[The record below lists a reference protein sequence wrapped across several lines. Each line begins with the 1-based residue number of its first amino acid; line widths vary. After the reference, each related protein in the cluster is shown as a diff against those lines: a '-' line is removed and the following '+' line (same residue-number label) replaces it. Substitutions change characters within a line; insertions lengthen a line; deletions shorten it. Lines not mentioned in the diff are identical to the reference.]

1 MTLLHFY
8 EEKKKYIVLSSLHFT
23 SGNSKSLIRF
33 GIKLL
38 SGVDAF
44 LIVSSGI
51 LLDFNERHQ
60 LVLPKNLY
68 LLIDINTK

>member
-1 MTLLHFY
+1 MSLLHFY
-8 EEKKKYIVLSSLHFT
+8 EEKTNYIVLSSLHFT
-23 SGNSKSLIRF
+23 PGNSKSLIRF